1 MRYPVLIAAALSL
14 AIPAG
19 LAAQTQA
26 PQPQAP
32 APSGGTSTTPPTG
45 TTGSTTPVTSVTPV
59 MGQSRLTGD
68 QIASWFAK
76 QKITPAI
83 TIPIPEL
90 ARIFVDEG
98 NAQNVRG
105 DIAFAQS
112 ILETGWF
119 RYEGSMVKPTDNNFS
134 GLGACDSCSR
144 GNIFATPEEG
154 VRAQI
159 QHLWAYAD
167 PNADPLKVARPLADK
182 RFTMVSPYGRAP
194 TWEAMGNGN
203 WATGGGYTEKILGL
217 YASMLRHNG
226 LEPQT
231 TTLRSVAS
239 GAPTGPLSVL
249 VTRKGAVRM
258 GTLAGRTGTL
268 AAAEKAYG
276 TGAKRAT
283 YGNCRVTWSTL
294 GAVMTF
300 APAPGA
306 EPCGPESRVR
316 AAVLTGQ
323 QWLTA
328 KGLKPG
334 DPVSKARRLYGTKAA
349 RGSAGVLMA
358 SKSGARLTARY
369 GEGVVKAF
377 LVAVPRS

>member
-1 MRYPVLIAAALSL
+1 MRYPIVIAAALSL
-14 AIPAG
+14 ALPAG
-19 LAAQTQA
+19 LAAQA
-26 PQPQAP
+26 PQQPQAP
-32 APSGGTSTTPPTG
+32 APPGGTSTTPTG
-45 TTGSTTPVTSVTPV
+45 TTGGTTPLTSVTPV

-68 QIASWFAK
+68 QIAAWFAK

-90 ARIFVDEG
+90 ARLFVDEG
-98 NAQNVRG
+98 NAQNIRG

-167 PNADPLKVARPLADK
+167 PKADPLKVARPLADR
-182 RFTMVSPYGRAP
+182 RFTAVSPYGKAP
-194 TWEAMGNGN
+194 TWESMGNGN
-203 WATGGGYTEKILGL
+203 WASGGGYTEKILAL
-217 YASMLRHNG
+217 YASMLRFNG

-239 GAPTGPLSVL
+239 GAPSGPLSVL

-283 YGNCRVTWSTL
+283 YGNCRVTWASL
-294 GAVMTF
+294 GAIMTF

-306 EPCGPESRVR
+306 DPCGPESRVR

-334 DPVSKARRLYGTKAA
+334 DPVSKARRLYGKKAA
-349 RGSAGVLMA
+349 RGGAGVLM
-358 SKSGARLTARY
+358 SSRSGARLTARY
-369 GEGVVKAF
+369 GEGVVKSF
-377 LVAVPRS
+377 QVSIPRS

>member
-19 LAAQTQA
+19 LAAQA
-26 PQPQAP
+26 VPQPQAP
-32 APSGGTSTTPPTG
+32 APPGGTATTPPTSTAGG
-45 TTGSTTPVTSVTPV
+45 TTPLTSVTPV

-83 TIPIPEL
+83 TIPIVDL

-167 PNADPLKVARPLADK
+167 PAADPLTVARPLTDK
-182 RFTMVSPYGRAP
+182 RFTMVRPYGKAP

-217 YASMLRHNG
+217 YSSMLRHNG
-226 LEPQT
+226 LEPET

-239 GAPTGPLSVL
+239 GAPSGPLPVL

-258 GTLAGRTGTL
+258 GTLPGRTGTL
-268 AAAEKAYG
+268 AAAERAFG

-283 YGNCRVTWSTL
+283 YGNCRVTWASL
-294 GAVMTF
+294 GAIMTF

-306 EPCGPESRVR
+306 TPCGPESRVR
-316 AAVLTGQ
+316 AAVLKGQ
-323 QWLTA
+323 QWVTA

-334 DPVSKARRLYGTKAA
+334 DRVSKARKLYGKKAG
-349 RGSAGVLMA
+349 RGKAGVLMS

-369 GEGVVKAF
+369 GEGVVKSF
-377 LVAVPRS
+377 QVSIPRS

>member
-1 MRYPVLIAAALSL
+1 MRYPVLIAAALTL
-14 AIPAG
+14 ALPAG
-19 LAAQTQA
+19 LAAQA
-26 PQPQAP
+26 LPQPQAP
-32 APSGGTSTTPPTG
+32 APPGGTATTPPTS
-45 TTGSTTPVTSVTPV
+45 TTGGTTPVTSVTPV

-83 TIPIPEL
+83 TIPIVDL

-167 PNADPLKVARPLADK
+167 PKADPLKVARPLTDK
-182 RFTMVSPYGRAP
+182 RFTMVRPYGKAP

-239 GAPTGPLSVL
+239 GAPSGPLSVL

-283 YGNCRVTWSTL
+283 YGNCRVTWASL
-294 GAVMTF
+294 GAIMTF

-306 EPCGPESRVR
+306 DPCGPESRVR

-334 DPVSKARRLYGTKAA
+334 DPVSKARKLYGKKAA
-349 RGSAGVLMA
+349 RGGAGVLMS

-369 GEGVVKAF
+369 GEGVVKSF
-377 LVAVPRS
+377 LVSIPRS

>member
-1 MRYPVLIAAALSL
+1 MRYPIVIAAALSL
-14 AIPAG
+14 ALPAG
-19 LAAQTQA
+19 LAAQA
-26 PQPQAP
+26 PQQPQAP
-32 APSGGTSTTPPTG
+32 APPGGTSTTPTG
-45 TTGSTTPVTSVTPV
+45 TTGGTTPLTSVTPV

-68 QIASWFAK
+68 QIAAWFAK

-90 ARIFVDEG
+90 ARLFVDEG

-167 PNADPLKVARPLADK
+167 PKADPLKVARPLADR
-182 RFTMVSPYGRAP
+182 RFTAVSPYGKAP
-194 TWEAMGNGN
+194 TWESMGNGN
-203 WATGGGYTEKILGL
+203 WASGGGYTEKILAL
-217 YASMLRHNG
+217 YASMLRFNG

-239 GAPTGPLSVL
+239 GAPSGPLSVL

-283 YGNCRVTWSTL
+283 YGNCRVTWASL
-294 GAVMTF
+294 GAIMTF

-306 EPCGPESRVR
+306 DPCGPESRVR

-334 DPVSKARRLYGTKAA
+334 DPVSKARRLYGKKAA
-349 RGSAGVLMA
+349 RGGAGVLM
-358 SKSGARLTARY
+358 SSRSGARLTARY
-369 GEGVVKAF
+369 GEGVVKSF
-377 LVAVPRS
+377 QVSIPRS

>member
-1 MRYPVLIAAALSL
+1 MRYPIVIAAALSL
-14 AIPAG
+14 ALPAG
-19 LAAQTQA
+19 LAAQA
-26 PQPQAP
+26 PQQPQAP
-32 APSGGTSTTPPTG
+32 APPGGTSTTPTG
-45 TTGSTTPVTSVTPV
+45 TSGGTTPLTSVTPV

-68 QIASWFAK
+68 QIAAWFAK

-90 ARIFVDEG
+90 ARLFVDEG

-134 GLGACDSCSR
+134 GLGACDSCNR
-144 GNIFATPEEG
+144 GNIFATPQEG

-167 PNADPLKVARPLADK
+167 PNADPAKVARPLADR
-182 RFTMVSPYGRAP
+182 RFAMVSPYGKAP

-203 WATGGGYTEKILGL
+203 WASGGGYTEKILAL
-217 YASMLRHNG
+217 YASMLRANG

-239 GAPTGPLSVL
+239 GAPSGPLSVL

-276 TGAKRAT
+276 TGSKRAT
-283 YGNCRVTWSTL
+283 YGNCRVTWSSL

-300 APAPGA
+300 APESGA
-306 EPCGPESRVR
+306 DTCGPESRVR

-334 DPVSKARRLYGTKAA
+334 DPVSKVRKLYGKKAA
-349 RGSAGVLMA
+349 RGSSSVLMS
-358 SKSGARLTARY
+358 SKSGARLTARI
-369 GEGVVKAF
+369 GEGVVKSF